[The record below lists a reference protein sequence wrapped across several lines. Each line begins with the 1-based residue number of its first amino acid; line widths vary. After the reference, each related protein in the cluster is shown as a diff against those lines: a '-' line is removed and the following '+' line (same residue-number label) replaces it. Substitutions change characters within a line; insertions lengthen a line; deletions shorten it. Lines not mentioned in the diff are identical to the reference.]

1 MIHFKRSFIEFCKKN
16 NLEINQNQLE
26 ISELL
31 DKFYNTNFKQSL
43 FSKILKTKNNKI
55 GFYLTG
61 DVGVGKT
68 MILNLFFDEIKE
80 KKLRLH
86 FNEFM
91 INFHDFIFQNKND
104 ENGLVSFV
112 KNLKKKQIYSILMN
126 FKLQIL

>member
-1 MIHFKRSFIEFCKKN
+1 MINFKRSFIEFCKKN
-16 NLEINQNQLE
+16 NFEINESQLE

-31 DKFYNTNFKQSL
+31 GKFYSTNFNQSL
-43 FSKILKTKNNKI
+43 FSKILKPKNNKI

-68 MILNLFFDEIKE
+68 MILNLFFNEIKE
-80 KKLRLH
+80 NKLRLH

-91 INFHDFIFQNKND
+91 VNFHDFIFQNKND

-112 KNLKKKQIYSILMN
+112 KNLKKKNRSTL
-126 FKLQIL
+126 F